1 MATETESAGVMYLL
15 RKQGGPTVDL
25 EQAAR
30 GRFRWA
36 GEYWQQCGDRWG
48 WGPSETAHRF
58 TAAERAQAVAD
69 SSVPQVSAEWVTV
82 YVGVPT

>member
-1 MATETESAGVMYLL
+1 MATEQETGVRYLL
-15 RKQGGPTVDL
+15 RKRGGSRVDL
-25 EQAAR
+25 DQAAR

-36 GEYWQQCGDRWG
+36 GEYWQRCGGQWG

-58 TAAERAQAVAD
+58 TAAERVQAVAD

-82 YVGVPT
+82 YVEVKA